1 MEVFSKKET
10 YLNYDRNIKYL
21 LKFVREEY
29 LEYLLTKGLYMNQV
43 NYFVSPH
50 RDDDGQYDCWESL
63 CSSELSLYKNRNR
76 PIWCCTA
83 ISISDISEGIVK
95 LDKRLL
101 TDFFKNKIQEGK
113 IVLIDFKQF
122 VERLYTSPD
131 EYEMNFGRIN
141 YYSHPKQIG
150 ERFPSNDWSDSIF
163 LKSRKYSYQKEFRV
177 AINRACGVQ
186 TEKRKIFRFF
196 HDFDVITSYEPY
208 EYYLPDIK
216 SISKIF
222 SATELEIGKD
232 FFNLKIC

>member
-1 MEVFSKKET
+1 MCGKNIWNTCWPRGCTWTKWITS
-10 YLNYDRNIKYL
+10 YLPTAMTMVNMIVGKVYVQANWAFIKIGI
-21 LKFVREEY
+21 
-29 LEYLLTKGLYMNQV
+29 GLFGVARQ
-43 NYFVSPH
+43 
-50 RDDDGQYDCWESL
+50 
-63 CSSELSLYKNRNR
+63 
-76 PIWCCTA
+76 
-83 ISISDISEGIVK
+83 
-95 LDKRLL
+95 
-101 TDFFKNKIQEGK
+101 FFKNKIQEGK

-122 VERLYTSPD
+122 IEKLYAFPD

-177 AINRACGVQ
+177 AINRSCGVL

-208 EYYLPDIK
+208 EYHLPDIK